1 MRKLNRY
8 KATLEYLGSG
18 FYGFQR
24 QDNVVS
30 VQEVLETAIQLFTKN
45 TPIVHAAGRTDTGV
59 HAYGQ
64 VVHFDLE
71 NDYPSYQL
79 MQSLNHFMKPNPVGI
94 IDCTKIG
101 NEFHARFS
109 ALERH
114 YVYKIKN
121 RSSVNI
127 IDANFKYLVHKRLN
141 IDTMRI
147 AANYLVGQHD
157 FTSFRSSICQ
167 ASTPVKT
174 ISKIEIIHNQDDI
187 EIYVSAKSFLHHM
200 VRNIVGTLLEVGK
213 EKYPPWHIKTILQN
227 KDRCSAGP
235 TAPAHGLYFLKV
247 DYY

>member
-1 MRKLNRY
+1 MSKLNRY

-18 FYGFQR
+18 FCGFQR
-24 QDNVVS
+24 QKDVIS
-30 VQEVLETAIQLFTKN
+30 VQEVLETAIQLLTKKI
-45 TPIVHAAGRTDTGV
+45 TIIYAAGRTDTGV

-64 VVHFDLE
+64 VVHFDLKD
-71 NDYPSYQL
+71 DYPPYQL
-79 MQSLNHFMKPNPVGI
+79 MKSLNYFMQPHPVGI
-94 IDCTKIG
+94 IDCSKID

-109 ALERH
+109 AVQRH

-121 RSSVNI
+121 RPSVNI
-127 IDANFKYLVHKRLN
+127 IDANFKYLVHKKLN
-141 IDTMRI
+141 IDAMQI

-174 ISKIEIIHNQDDI
+174 ISKMEIIHHHDDI
-187 EIYVSAKSFLHHM
+187 EIYISAKSFLHHM
-200 VRNIVGTLLEVGK
+200 VRNIVGTLVDIGK
-213 EKYPPWHIKTILQN
+213 DKHPPSHMKTILQS

-247 DYY
+247 DY